1 MGGGMRRESGI
12 GSRETGDGI
21 RHPAP
26 MMIEGRDYEFHAPLT
41 RREAL
46 RRTLADLRA
55 MAGDIWRYYRGRRPL
70 LCMQTE
76 DKQA

>member
-1 MGGGMRRESGI
+1 MRRESGI

-26 MMIEGRDYEFHAPLT
+26 MMIEGRDYEFHEPLT

-46 RRTLADLRA
+46 RRTASDVYRTA
-55 MAGDIWRYYRGRRPL
+55 VSIWQYYRGRRPL

-76 DKQA
+76 DQR